1 MPILQVN
8 ADKKPPLV
16 NSPIHT
22 AGPVQARVVTAVIDA
37 GLTESPC
44 PTRCTAACVRVK
56 FIDTRCPIEA
66 CILDAVVDG
75 NLTELSREA

>member
-1 MPILQVN
+1 MLQVN
-8 ADKKPPLV
+8 VDQKPPLV

-22 AGPVQARVVTAVIDA
+22 RGPVQARVAATVINA
-37 GLTESPC
+37 SLTESPC

-56 FIDTRCPIEA
+56 SIDTRCPIEA

-75 NLTELSREA
+75 DFTELTGVA